1 MEEFVL
7 SPPQAIL
14 WVVAGIVLVA
24 AASIAL
30 KKGDLAKKAI
40 GFGITLVVAVG
51 ILFFVYRPV
60 TITVDEE
67 AIAVD
72 GAGGLVLPWEAV
84 ESAVFE
90 TDLRSSPFRPT
101 VRRAGVA
108 IGGYRTGRFLLS
120 NGEPA
125 RVFMVQDES
134 AVVIRTAE
142 QSFIFAP
149 HDADAMA
156 EAVDRYR
163 VYEEER

>member
-30 KKGDLAKKAI
+30 KKGELVKKAI

-51 ILFFVYRPV
+51 ILLFVYRPV
-60 TITVDEE
+60 KIVVDE
-67 AIAVD
+67 AGVTVD

-84 ESAVFE
+84 QSAVFE

-101 VRRAGVA
+101 VRRGGVA
-108 IGGYRTGRFLLS
+108 VGGYRTGRFLLS
-120 NGEPA
+120 NGDPA
-125 RVFMVQDES
+125 RVFMVQGES
-134 AVVIRTAE
+134 AVVMRTDERAY
-142 QSFIFAP
+142 IFAP
-149 HDADAMA
+149 QNAAEMADA
-156 EAVDRYR
+156 VDSYR
-163 VYEEER
+163 VYEEEE